1 MTESNAKWQWKLRA
15 AVVAATLAA
24 FMAAD
29 ALAQRTAVGAQ
40 TTAPNTTGVL
50 RGVAVDSVHGMSG
63 AGAERPLVG
72 AEVAIEGTTSVAV
85 TDSTGAFSFEGLA
98 PGQYRLGLFHPTL
111 DSLGMSL
118 SSPLLSL
125 RAGDT
130 GYVKLATPSPARL
143 TALLCKGGPAPRD
156 SGEGPSILLGHIVD
170 AESDEPVVGA
180 RIALNWT
187 DIIANRVV
195 GVRHVDRA
203 RDTAT
208 GASGAVHLCWL
219 PPDAH
224 GMLHAARSYDG
235 EVVERPFS
243 MDGRSVVLMQLHVPG
258 QNAAAGGATVEG
270 YVIRDDGRPLPGAQV
285 RLLGVTAPEGATTD
299 NTGRFVLHGLP
310 SGSRA
315 ITVRAIGYEQASLP
329 VELSARHPQIVLV
342 PLGKRAVVLPAV
354 EVAGRLRMGYQRVG
368 FDRRQQAGLG
378 RFFTLADIERRN
390 VGEFHDLLIGVPG
403 LRLASARNGRL
414 YLVGSQM
421 SGCVRYIVDGH
432 EFPTYSPDDADTF
445 IRPSEI
451 GGVEVYEPGEVPAD
465 LAVGPGTASCTIAV
479 IWTKPYLGVY

>member
-1 MTESNAKWQWKLRA
+1 MTEPNAKWRWRQRA
-15 AVVAATLAA
+15 GVVAATLAA
-24 FMAAD
+24 FVAVD
-29 ALAQRTAVGAQ
+29 ALAQGTSVVSQ
-40 TTAPNTTGVL
+40 TTVRNATGVL

-63 AGAERPLVG
+63 TGEERPLVG
-72 AEVAIEGTTSVAV
+72 AEVAIEGTTLVAV
-85 TDSTGAFSFEGLA
+85 TDSAGAFSFEGLA

-111 DSLGMSL
+111 DSLGMGVT
-118 SSPLLSL
+118 SPLFSL

-143 TALLCKGGPAPRD
+143 IGLLCKRGPAPRD
-156 SGEGPSILLGHIVD
+156 SGEGPSILIGRIVD

-180 RIALNWT
+180 RVALNWT
-187 DIIANRVV
+187 DIIANRAI
-195 GVRHVDRA
+195 GVRQVDRA

-208 GASGAVHLCWL
+208 GASGAFHLCWL
-219 PPDAH
+219 PPDAR

-243 MDGRSVVLMQLHVPG
+243 MEGRPVVLMQLHVPG
-258 QNAAAGGATVEG
+258 QNATAGGATVEG

-285 RLLGVTAPEGATTD
+285 RLLGSTSPDGATTD
-299 NTGRFVLHGLP
+299 NAGRFVLRGLP

-315 ITVRAIGYEQASLP
+315 IAVRAIGYEQAALP
-329 VELSARHPQIVLV
+329 VELSARHPQMVLV

-378 RFFTLADIERRN
+378 RFLTLADIERRN
-390 VGEFHDLLIGVPG
+390 VGEFHDLLVGVPG
-403 LRLASARNGRL
+403 LRLRSARNGRL

-421 SGCVRYIVDGH
+421 NGCVRYIVDGH

-445 IRPSEI
+445 IRPNEI
-451 GGVEVYEPGEVPAD
+451 GGVEVYEPGEAPAD
-465 LAVGPGTASCTIAV
+465 VAVGPATASCTIAV